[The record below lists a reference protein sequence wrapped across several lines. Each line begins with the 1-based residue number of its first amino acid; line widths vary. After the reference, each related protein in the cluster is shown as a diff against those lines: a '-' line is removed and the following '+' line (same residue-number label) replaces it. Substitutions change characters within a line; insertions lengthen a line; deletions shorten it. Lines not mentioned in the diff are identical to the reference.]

1 MNAKKLNGHKLKLV
15 KMLMAVAPFGPYLT
29 GCAGTLNN
37 RWATESDTL
46 MNWKGSMQSLPVEVH
61 GGFGSHD
68 AADTAQRIPNGT
80 TPDLYP
86 MQDHSGADL
95 ASVPRIVLYVGMNQI
110 PTDDTY
116 CTKTPSLRSTAV
128 NQGEIGVA
136 AALCDGTRLVVQARR
151 DITPEHL
158 ANHGEASV
166 VNAIKSQLMLALSTN
181 PSAPPLYG
189 G

>member
-1 MNAKKLNGHKLKLV
+1 MNAMKLSGRKFPFV
-15 KMLMAVAPFGPYLT
+15 RTLMALAPLGLYLT

-37 RWATESDTL
+37 QWATESDTL

-116 CTKTPSLRSTAV
+116 CSKTPSLRSIAV
-128 NQGEIGVA
+128 NQGEIDVA
-136 AALCDGTRLVVQARR
+136 AALCDGTRLVVLARR
-151 DITPEHL
+151 DITPEYL
-158 ANHGEASV
+158 ASHGEASV

-181 PSAPPLYG
+181 PSALPLYNG
-189 G
+189 